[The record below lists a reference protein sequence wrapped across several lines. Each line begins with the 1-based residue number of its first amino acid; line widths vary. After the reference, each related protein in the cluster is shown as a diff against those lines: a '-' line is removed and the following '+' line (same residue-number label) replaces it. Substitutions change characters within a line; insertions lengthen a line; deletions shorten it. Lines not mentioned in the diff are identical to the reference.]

1 MSIISESKNLE
12 CVLKENEE
20 RINNDFIKDESTK
33 ELSSKSKIS
42 LNDTILSTSLLTPL
56 FSPSINEYT
65 SFLSQSDNKSKF
77 SLINFSQENLFYAF
91 KSQINTKKLQKS
103 LVGISKEI
111 IDNIIENLS
120 SNFRRAIKDKNGNY
134 FCSSLIKICSKEQRY
149 KIIKELSNTLCDDCI
164 DAYGTHPI
172 QNLIE
177 FASSEE
183 EFKLILSS
191 FNDFTKILMA
201 SMNQYGTYV
210 IQKII
215 VHIPESLRMEFNLIF
230 VKFVCILARDI
241 YGVVAA
247 KKFIGNTKNEAIIK
261 QISNLI
267 LTNFANLSQNK
278 YGNYLIQ
285 YLLEKWWNKDEG
297 AIFKFYIVSK
307 FHFLLENNYS
317 AYVCNL
323 YLKLCSIEEKMFLF
337 NSINNYQLKKN
348 KALLDVNNAKKD
360 IKLK

>member
-1 MSIISESKNLE
+1 MSIISENKNIE
-12 CVLKENEE
+12 CVLDENEKKK
-20 RINNDFIKDESTK
+20 NNDFIKDKSSK
-33 ELSSKSKIS
+33 ELSQKYKIS
-42 LNDTILSTSLLTPL
+42 LNDTILSTSFLTPL
-56 FSPSINEYT
+56 FFPSIKEYI
-65 SFLSQSDNKSKF
+65 SFLSQSDNESKF
-77 SLINFSQENLFYAF
+77 SSFYFSQENLFNAF

-103 LVGISKEI
+103 LVGISKKI
-111 IDNIIENLS
+111 IDNIIKNLS
-120 SNFRRAIKDKNGNY
+120 SNFRKVIKDKNGNY

-149 KIIKELSNTLCDDCI
+149 KIIKELSSTLCDDCI
-164 DAYGTHPI
+164 DVYGTHPI

-201 SMNQYGTYV
+201 SINQYGTYV

-230 VKFVCILARDI
+230 VKLVCVLARDI
-241 YGVVAA
+241 YGVSVI
-247 KKFIGNTKNEAIIK
+247 KKFIGNTKNEVIIK

-267 LTNFANLSQNK
+267 LTNFINLSENK

-297 AIFKFYIVSK
+297 KMIKYYIVSK
-307 FHFLLENNYS
+307 FHFLLENYYS

-323 YLKLCSIEEKMFLF
+323 YLKLCSKEEKMFLI
-337 NSINNYQLKKN
+337 NSIINYQLKKN
-348 KALLDVNNAKKD
+348 KALLNTNDGKKD